1 MKMTM
6 HPDMIEATRLTRQGR
21 LTEATALLQRTLQ
34 GAMEPDA
41 RTEGLRAAGDS
52 PPLGAAGIIELTPEM
67 IEAPALRRSSFK
79 GDVEAGA
86 AVIPAGHSSAGT
98 RSSANTRSSAS
109 TRSPTPGWLGRL
121 MAKIG
126 RIHAIPTDTGTKSD
140 ISSPSATPG
149 VLPRGGQFLNATF
162 TDQAGTRD
170 YKLYIPSAYRGN
182 PLPLVVML
190 HGCTQSADEFA
201 AGTRMNLVAEERAC
215 FVAYPAQPKSA
226 NGSKCWNWFNT
237 GHQQRD
243 RGEPSLIAGIT
254 RQISHGYAIDPQRIY
269 VAGLSAGGAAA
280 AIMAATYPDIYA
292 AAGVHSGLAC
302 GAANDLPSAF
312 TAMQQGTSGAAQ
324 RSHRS
329 HGSHGH
335 DRLVPTIVFHGDKDV
350 TVHPRNGHHVIEQS
364 QPIGPGALRSVTQP
378 GHVSGGRT
386 YSRTSHFDASGRA
399 VLEMW
404 VVHGAGHAWSGGSP
418 AGSYTDPH
426 GPDAS
431 REMIRFFL
439 EHSHPAPKSI

>member
-21 LTEATALLQRTLQ
+21 LTEATALLQRMLR
-34 GAMEPDA
+34 GAIEPDA
-41 RTEGLRAAGDS
+41 RTEGPRAAGDS
-52 PPLGAAGIIELTPEM
+52 LPLGAARIIELTPEM
-67 IEAPALRRSSFK
+67 IEAPALRRSSFR
-79 GDVEAGA
+79 GDVEAGS
-86 AVIPAGHSSAGT
+86 VGVPAGHSSA
-98 RSSANTRSSAS
+98 SA
-109 TRSPTPGWLGRL
+109 RSPTPGWLGRL
-121 MAKIG
+121 MAKVG
-126 RIHAIPTDTGTKSD
+126 RIQAIPPGTDAKSD
-140 ISSPSATPG
+140 YSSPDAPG
-149 VLPRGGQFLNATF
+149 VLSRSGQFLNATF

-170 YKLYIPSAYRGN
+170 YKLYIPSAYRGH

-237 GHQQRD
+237 GHQQRG

-254 RQISHGYAIDPQRIY
+254 RQISRDYAIDPRRVY

-302 GAANDLPSAF
+302 GAASDLPSAF
-312 TAMQQGTSGAAQ
+312 SAMQQGTSGATK

-329 HGSHGH
+329 SGFHGH

-364 QPIGPGALRSVTQP
+364 QPIGPGALRSVTQR
-378 GHVSGGRT
+378 GHVPGGRT

-404 VVHGAGHAWSGGSP
+404 VIHGAGHAWSGGSP
-418 AGSYTDPH
+418 ARSYTDPH

-439 EHSHPAPKSI
+439 EHTHPATKSI

>member
-21 LTEATALLQRTLQ
+21 LTEATALLQRMLR
-34 GAMEPDA
+34 GAIEPDA
-41 RTEGLRAAGDS
+41 RTEGPRAAGDS
-52 PPLGAAGIIELTPEM
+52 PPIGAAPIIELTPEM
-67 IEAPALRRSSFK
+67 IEAPAIGRSSFS
-79 GDVEAGA
+79 GSVEAG
-86 AVIPAGHSSAGT
+86 SAGVPKG
-98 RSSANTRSSAS
+98 RSSAS
-109 TRSPTPGWLGRL
+109 ARSPTPGWLGRL
-121 MAKIG
+121 MAKVGPI
-126 RIHAIPTDTGTKSD
+126 RAITPDTETKSD
-140 ISSPSATPG
+140 VSPPDDPPG

-170 YKLYIPSAYRGN
+170 YKLYIPSAYRGH

-237 GHQQRD
+237 GHQQRG

-254 RQISHGYAIDPQRIY
+254 RQISRDYAIDPRRVY

-292 AAGVHSGLAC
+292 AVGVHSGLAC
-302 GAANDLPSAF
+302 GAARDIPSAF
-312 TAMQQGTSGAAQ
+312 SAMQQGTSGAAKG
-324 RSHRS
+324 SHRS
-329 HGSHGH
+329 SGFHGH

-364 QPIGPGALRSVTQP
+364 QPIGLGALRTVTQR
-378 GHVSGGRT
+378 GHVPGGRT
-386 YSRTSHFDASGRA
+386 YTRTSHFDASGRA

-426 GPDAS
+426 GPDAT

-439 EHSHPAPKSI
+439 EHSHPVTKSI